1 MVMDV
6 VTNSSAGPL
15 VEVATQIIEGI
26 IEIVVSSQN
35 VFVGKKSFVELSSY
49 LERVVPLL
57 KELKNMGSIAASEGI
72 NNFIEILNRQTKE
85 AKKLIRDCS
94 ERNRFYL
101 LVNSR
106 SIAKHIEAITK
117 EIIRA
122 ISCFPFCSLNVSVTI
137 REDIDR
143 LIKSMQNAEFRAA
156 MAEEEILE
164 KIESGIQERNVD
176 RNYANDLLVSIA
188 KVVGVS
194 TDRLALKKEF
204 DEFKSEIES
213 LLSRKD
219 KAEAI
224 QMDQIIA
231 LLERADVA
239 SSLDDKEKKYL
250 IKRNSL
256 GVQPLEPLQS
266 FYCPITREVMIDP
279 VETPTGHTF
288 ERSAIEKWLT
298 DADEPSCPI
307 SSNPL
312 AISMLRPNKTLRQSI
327 EEWRDRNN
335 MITVATL
342 KSRLSSE
349 NEEEVLRCLEQ
360 AKDLCEEREIHK
372 EWLILENYI
381 PTLVKLLGVK
391 NREIRNQA
399 LIILCLLV
407 KDNDDAKKKIVTV
420 ENSIEQIVQFLGRR
434 IGERKTAVTIL
445 LELSK
450 CESVRDSIG
459 EVQGCIL
466 LLVTMLRSNTDPQAA
481 RDAKNVLDNLSYS
494 DDNVILMA
502 KSNYFTYLLQRL
514 SSGSDQVKMTMAK
527 TLGEMELADHKKE
540 DLVEMGVLD
549 LLIVLV
555 SHDDVEM
562 KIVAVQALLN
572 LSSLEK
578 NGQEIIKKGTV
589 CLLLDILYRQTSP
602 RRLRELVAATIVHLA
617 QSTIAKEGSDSIPVL
632 MLESVEDIAELF
644 SLSTDSTLTVSTLQQ
659 DIFRAFHAM
668 CLSPSAHTVKSKLIE
683 CSAVPTLFRLC
694 EVDDVILRGNAVKL
708 LHCLIDDAD
717 EVTEHVTQT
726 SIESLLKIIKTSK
739 DEDEIASALGTIANL
754 PESTQISEWLLES
767 RNLHTIFGY
776 LPDGRNNVH
785 QKPQLVENAVGAIC
799 RLTIQTSLQLQKKVA
814 EASVIPLLVRLLEA
828 GTNLTTK
835 QAAISLARLSQ
846 SSPMLT
852 RQISRHRSLW
862 CFSSLP
868 EAACPVHSGL
878 CTVESSFCLL
888 EASAVEPLTRALRSQ
903 DTGVCEAALDAL
915 LTLMDNERLQNGC
928 KVLDE
933 ANAMP
938 AIIKLISSP
947 SANLQE
953 KVLNSLERIFR
964 LIEYKQKYGTSAHMP
979 LVDLTQRG
987 NGSLRSLAAR
997 ILAQLNVL
1005 HDQSSYF

>member
-1 MVMDV
+1 MDV
-6 VTNSSAGPL
+6 VTNSSVGPL
-15 VEVATQIIEGI
+15 VEVASQIIEGI
-26 IEIVVSSQN
+26 IEIVVASQN
-35 VFVGKKSFVELSSY
+35 VFVGKKSFVKLSSY

-57 KELKNMGSIAASEGI
+57 KELNVESIAASEGI
-72 NNFIEILNRQTKE
+72 KNFIEILNHQTKE
-85 AKKLIRDCS
+85 AKKLVGDCS

-106 SIAKHIEAITK
+106 SIVKHIEAITK

-122 ISCFPFCSLNVSVTI
+122 IGCIPFASLNISVTI
-137 REDIDR
+137 REDIDQ
-143 LIKSMQNAEFRAA
+143 LIMNMQNAEFRAA

-164 KIESGIQERNVD
+164 KIESGIQERNLD
-176 RNYANDLLVSIA
+176 RSFANNLLVSIA

-194 TDRLALKKEF
+194 TDRSALKKEF

-213 LLSRKD
+213 LWSRKD
-219 KAEAI
+219 KADAI

-266 FYCPITREVMIDP
+266 FYCPITREVMTDP

-288 ERSAIEKWLT
+288 ERSAIEKWLSE
-298 DADEPSCPI
+298 ADEPSCPI
-307 SSNPL
+307 TTNPL
-312 AISMLRPNKTLRQSI
+312 DTSMLRPNKTLRQSI
-327 EEWRDRNN
+327 EEWKDRNN
-335 MITVATL
+335 MIMVASL
-342 KSRLSSE
+342 KSKLSSD
-349 NEEEVLRCLEQ
+349 NEEDVLRCLELV
-360 AKDLCEEREIHK
+360 KDLCEEREIHK

-381 PTLVKLLGVK
+381 PILVKLIGVK
-391 NREIRNQA
+391 NRDIRNQA
-399 LIILCLLV
+399 LRILCLLI

-420 ENSIEQIVQFLGRR
+420 ENSIEQIVRFLGRG
-434 IGERKTAVTIL
+434 IAERRVAVTIL

-466 LLVTMLRSNTDPQAA
+466 LLVTMLSNTDPQAA

-502 KSNYFTYLLQRL
+502 KNNYFEYLLQRL

-527 TLGEMELADHKKE
+527 TLGEMELTDHKKAA
-540 DLVEMGVLD
+540 LVESGVID
-549 LLIVLV
+549 LLLALV
-555 SHDDVEM
+555 SHDGVEM

-578 NGQEIIKKGTV
+578 NGQEIIKKDAV
-589 CLLLDILYRQTSP
+589 HPLLDILYRQTSSQ
-602 RRLRELVAATIVHLA
+602 RLRELVAATIVHLA
-617 QSTIAKEGSDSIPVL
+617 QSTIAREGSDSMPVL
-632 MLESVEDIAELF
+632 MLESVEDISLLF
-644 SLSTDSTLTVSTLQQ
+644 SFSLLTETTLQQ
-659 DIFRAFHAM
+659 DILRAFHAM
-668 CLSPSAHTVKSKLIE
+668 CLSSSADTVKSKLIE

-694 EVDDVILRGNAVKL
+694 EVDNNVILRGNAVKL
-708 LHCLIDDAD
+708 LHCLTDDAD
-717 EVTEHVTQT
+717 GDTVLEHVTET

-739 DEDEIASALGTIANL
+739 DEDEIASALGTIASL
-754 PESTQISEWLLES
+754 PESTQISGWLLES
-767 RNLHTIFGY
+767 RSLQMIFDF
-776 LPDGRNNVH
+776 LPNGRNSVL

-799 RLTIQTSLQLQKKVA
+799 RVTTPTNLQLQKKVA
-814 EASVIPLLVRLLEA
+814 EAGVIPLLVRLLEA

-835 QAAISLARLSQ
+835 RAAISLARLSQ
-846 SSPMLT
+846 SSPLLT
-852 RQISRHRSLW
+852 RQISRRQSLW
-862 CFSSLP
+862 CFSPLP
-868 EAACPVHSGL
+868 EAGCPVHCGL

-928 KVLDE
+928 KVLAE
-933 ANAMP
+933 ANAIP

-964 LIEYKQKYGTSAHMP
+964 LVEYKQKYGTSAHMP

-987 NGSLRSLAAR
+987 NRSLKSLAAR